1 MLRRKNLNKL
11 QGMVQEQFFDLGAI
25 FAPYTSLL
33 FYPFPNRLFF
43 LHLLFP
49 MKLKTR
55 KTPKLITIFGLLFLV
70 GIYTS
75 VQAQYVS
82 PVYTVDSDY
91 DGVPNVRDKCPT
103 TPELISNLEL
113 AKPIT
118 FKGQKIVVVF
128 RNVRKN
134 FETRRRKLL
143 IKKSRE
149 LKKLRGADESV
160 RAGVITRLRELD
172 SLIRHSSVYEVE
184 VAVNGKKEILPI
196 VIEVDEFGC
205 LPDADKDGIPD
216 LVDKCPDEPGP
227 KKLKGCPPP
236 KRKDRDGDGTYDE
249 DDLCPDK
256 PGPKK
261 NKGCPEILQQQEVD
275 ILKKASKVLFAFSK
289 ADIKPVSFPIL
300 DEVVVLLK
308 KYPKSNIHLEGH
320 TDSVGKDE
328 NNLTLSQNRAASVR
342 LYFINKG
349 IAAKRITSEGYGES
363 RPIDTNDTAKGR
375 QNNRRVDMVMF
386 FGSKT
391 TKTIRKNKK

>member
-1 MLRRKNLNKL
+1 
-11 QGMVQEQFFDLGAI
+11 
-25 FAPYTSLL
+25 
-33 FYPFPNRLFF
+33 
-43 LHLLFP
+43 
-49 MKLKTR
+49 MKFKTQ
-55 KTPKLITIFGLLFLV
+55 KKPKLITFFSLLLLLGIF
-70 GIYTS
+70 S
-75 VQAQYVS
+75 KASAQYVS

-103 TPELISNLEL
+103 TPELISNLEM

-118 FKGQKIVVVF
+118 FKGKKIIVVF

-134 FETRRRKLL
+134 FEMRRRKLL

-149 LKKLRGADESV
+149 LKKLRKADEATKAS
-160 RAGVITRLRELD
+160 ITARLKILD
-172 SLIRHSSVYEVE
+172 SLIRHPSVYEVE
-184 VAVNGKKEILPI
+184 VAINGKKEILPI
-196 VIEVDEFGC
+196 KIDVDNFGC
-205 LPDADKDGIPD
+205 LPDNDGDGIPN
-216 LVDKCPDEPGP
+216 LVDKCPDKPGP
-227 KKLKGCPPP
+227 RKLKGCPPP

-275 ILKKASKVLFAFSK
+275 ILRKASKVLFAFSK

-300 DEVVVLLK
+300 NEVVALLK

-320 TDSVGKDE
+320 TDNVGKDE
-328 NNLTLSQNRAASVR
+328 NNLRLSTNRAASVR
-342 LYFINKG
+342 KYFIGKG

-386 FGSKT
+386 FGNKT
-391 TKTIRKNKK
+391 TKVIKKKK

>member
-1 MLRRKNLNKL
+1 
-11 QGMVQEQFFDLGAI
+11 
-25 FAPYTSLL
+25 
-33 FYPFPNRLFF
+33 
-43 LHLLFP
+43 

-55 KTPKLITIFGLLFLV
+55 KTPKPIIFFGLLLLV
-70 GIYTS
+70 GWHAPI
-75 VQAQYVS
+75 QAQYVS

-113 AKPIT
+113 AKPVS
-118 FKGQKIVVVF
+118 FKGKKIVVVF

-134 FETRRRKLL
+134 FEMRRRRLL

-149 LKKLRGADESV
+149 LKKLRGADEAT
-160 RAGVITRLRELD
+160 RANINSRLRELD
-172 SLIRHSSVYEVE
+172 SLIRYSSIYEVE
-184 VAVNGKKEILPI
+184 VPVNGKKETLSIM
-196 VIEVDEFGC
+196 IEVDEFGC
-205 LPDADKDGIPD
+205 LPDDDQDGIPN
-216 LVDKCPDEPGP
+216 LVDKCPNKPGT

-275 ILKKASKVLFAFSK
+275 VLKKASKVLFAFSK
-289 ADIKPVSFPIL
+289 ADIKPISFPIL
-300 DEVVVLLK
+300 DEVVALLR

-328 NNLTLSQNRAASVR
+328 NNLNLSKNRAASVR
-342 LYFINKG
+342 AYFISKG
-349 IAAKRITSEGYGES
+349 IPAKRITSEGYGEA

-386 FGSKT
+386 FGTKT
-391 TKTIRKNKK
+391 TKTIRKN